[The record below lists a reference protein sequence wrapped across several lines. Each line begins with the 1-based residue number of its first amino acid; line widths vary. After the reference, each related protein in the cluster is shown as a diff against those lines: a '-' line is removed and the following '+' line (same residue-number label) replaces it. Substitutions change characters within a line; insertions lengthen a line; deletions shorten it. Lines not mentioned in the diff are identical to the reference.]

1 MTSLQPVTPLVYEVV
16 ERTTPQTTIVD
27 FVVGAVLVVVFIAA
41 TAVVM
46 GAALAGALIVLR
58 RGRTSGPDG
67 TDSSVSLRLNSSA
80 SEVSPDSRRHSE

>member
-1 MTSLQPVTPLVYEVV
+1 MTSLQPVIPLVYEVV

-58 RGRTSGPDG
+58 RGRTSGPD
-67 TDSSVSLRLNSSA
+67 SSVSLRLNSSA